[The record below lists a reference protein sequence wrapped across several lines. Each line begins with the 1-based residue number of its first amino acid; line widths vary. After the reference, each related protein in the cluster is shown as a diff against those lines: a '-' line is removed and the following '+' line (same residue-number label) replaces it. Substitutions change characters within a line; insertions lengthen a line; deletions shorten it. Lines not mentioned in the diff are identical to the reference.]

1 MPRAAVRIGVTLLA
15 IVASAIACGAA
26 SSRPLQTTSA
36 LSAVTKYISKRYG
49 YEIVLRG
56 RYWIVPAQRQ
66 WDGSFP
72 FGASGQVDVIGDYT
86 QDRKFVVAAKP
97 VPPGMSL
104 SRWEAF
110 VVRVQ
115 RSFCHGLRNFR
126 ASSLGGEP
134 AREFVNSCPAFPEYE
149 VITLA
154 ALHKG
159 RGYLLNYLSLPSFSA
174 ASERRIYEAGRRAFQ
189 FTQK

>member
-1 MPRAAVRIGVTLLA
+1 MPRAAARVAVTFLA
-15 IVASAIACGAA
+15 LVATAAAFGAERGR
-26 SSRPLQTTSA
+26 SSPQATSA
-36 LSAVTKYISKRYG
+36 LSESTKYISKRYG

-56 RYWIVPAQRQ
+56 RYYIVPAQRQ

-72 FGASGQVDVIGDYT
+72 FGASGQVDLIGDYT
-86 QDRKFVVAAKP
+86 LDRKFIVAAKP
-97 VPPGMSL
+97 VPSGMSL

-110 VVRVQ
+110 VVRLQ

-134 AREFVNSCPAFPEYE
+134 AREFVNSCPASPEYK

-159 RGYLLNYLSLPSFSA
+159 RGYLLNYVSVPKYSD
-174 ASERRIYEAGRRAFQ
+174 RRMYEAGRRAFR
-189 FTQK
+189 FTDR

>member
-1 MPRAAVRIGVTLLA
+1 MLLVFVVVVSAAG
-15 IVASAIACGAA
+15 CGGEGGR
-26 SSRPLQTTSA
+26 SSQKTSVPSVGA
-36 LSAVTKYISKRYG
+36 KYVSKRYR

-56 RYWIVPAQRQ
+56 TFGMVQALAA

-72 FGASGQVDVIGDYT
+72 FGSSGRVDVIVDRH
-86 QDRKFVVAAKP
+86 DRKFIVAAKP
-97 VPPGMSL
+97 VSSGMTL

-110 VVRVQ
+110 VAKLKRQ
-115 RSFCHGLRNFR
+115 ACQGLRNFR

-134 AREFVNSCPAFPEYE
+134 AREFRNSCPGYD

-154 ALHKG
+154 ALHRG
-159 RGYLLNYLSLPSFSA
+159 RGYLLEYLSPPSFTA
-174 ASERRIYEAGRRAFQ
+174 ASERRVYEAGRRAFA